1 MAGPYYKV
9 PRKESTEPMPANLD
23 AYAAKLSEWESRRH
37 ALLENRKGY
46 TADLPLK
53 FYRQQAHF
61 TTPASNLE
69 MVTKAIEKGS
79 ASSSKVLEKFGISV
93 AELADTLRVED
104 KEIDREL
111 SADPQAPFVMVDGE
125 DAQALRD
132 DVVERGRENAIK
144 VFREAKWG
152 RTLRFY
158 RPSGL
163 NLDYCLR
170 DILIVLTES
179 AKGLSPEKFPIDG
192 IVWPKTEHPEELA
205 FVSEILGEIEK
216 RIGLRENQIKLE
228 FLVESGW
235 AAAQLPFLVKASIH
249 RLAGIIWG
257 IADYSADIGLPHII
271 NDHPVCD
278 WVRMTIVNMA
288 GGIGVPSI
296 DNMTVN
302 YPVANASL
310 SLPDNKKHILGRLKE
325 VYDDAAHGQ
334 KLGMDGK
341 WVGHPLQL
349 FCVRLAY
356 RLAFTEE
363 EFREELAK
371 IAAYT
376 KAVDAEVGATIIN
389 GVMSDRATDRHARW
403 KVRKAIARGHLGTAK
418 GLELGVIS
426 KEEAA
431 ELGG

>member
-1 MAGPYYKV
+1 MCPARASE
-9 PRKESTEPMPANLD
+9 RKDCLNAMQWNLD
-23 AYAAKLSEWESRRH
+23 AYASLLAQWDKRR
-37 ALLENRKGY
+37 AGLLENQKRL

-79 ASSSKVLEKFGISV
+79 AAAPKVLEKLGISV
-93 AELADTLRVED
+93 AEVADALRVPD
-104 KEIDREL
+104 KEIEREL
-111 SADPQAPFVMVDGE
+111 SADPQSPFVMVDGE

-132 DVVERGRENAIK
+132 DVVERGRQNAIK

-170 DILIVLTES
+170 DILIVLGES
-179 AKGLSPEKFPIDG
+179 GKGLAPESFPVDG

-205 FVSEILGEIEK
+205 LVVEVLGEVEK
-216 RIGLRENQIKLE
+216 KLGLKENQIKLE

-235 AAAQLPFLVKASIH
+235 AAAQLPLLVKTTIH

-257 IADYSADIGLPHII
+257 IADYSADIGLPEII

-310 SLPDNKKHILGRLKE
+310 SAGDNKKLVLSRMKE
-325 VYDDAAHGQ
+325 VYDDAVHGQ

-349 FCVRLAY
+349 LCVRLAY

-363 EFREELAK
+363 EFREELEK
-371 IAAYT
+371 IEAYK
-376 KAVDAEVGATIIN
+376 KAVDAEVGATIIK

-403 KVRKAIARGHLGTAK
+403 KIRKAIARGHLGAAK
-418 GLELGVIS
+418 GVELGLIT

-431 ELGG
+431 QLGQ

>member
-1 MAGPYYKV
+1 M
-9 PRKESTEPMPANLD
+9 SWNLD
-23 AYAAKLSEWESRRH
+23 AYAPLLAQWDARRA
-37 ALLENRKGY
+37 ALLDNQKRLTG
-46 TADLPLK
+46 DLPLK

-79 ASSSKVLEKFGISV
+79 AAAPKVLEKLGISI
-93 AELADTLRVED
+93 AEVADTLRVAD
-104 KEIDREL
+104 KEIEREL
-111 SADPQAPFVMVDGE
+111 SADPQSPFVMVDGE

-132 DVVERGRENAIK
+132 DVVERGRQNAIK

-170 DILIVLTES
+170 DILIVLSES
-179 AKGLSPEKFPIDG
+179 GKGFGPDRFPVDG
-192 IVWPKTEHPEELA
+192 IVWPKTEHPEELSL
-205 FVSEILGEIEK
+205 VCEVLGEIEK
-216 RIGLRENQIKLE
+216 KNGLKENQIKLE

-235 AAAQLPFLVKASIH
+235 AAAQLPQLVKATIH

-310 SLPDNKKHILGRLKE
+310 SPADNKKLVLSRMKE
-325 VYDDAAHGQ
+325 VFDDAVHGQ

-349 FCVRLAY
+349 LCVRLAY

-363 EFREELAK
+363 ELKAELAK
-371 IAAYT
+371 IEAYT
-376 KAVDAEVGATIIN
+376 KAVEAQVGATIIE

-403 KVRKAIARGHLGTAK
+403 KVRKAIARGHVAAAK
-418 GLELGVIS
+418 GLELGVIT

-431 ELGG
+431 QLGA

>member
-1 MAGPYYKV
+1 MAW
-9 PRKESTEPMPANLD
+9 NID
-23 AYAAKLSEWESRRH
+23 AYAPLLAQWDARRA
-37 ALLENRKGY
+37 ALLENRKHL

-69 MVTKAIEKGS
+69 MVTKAVEKGS
-79 ASSSKVLEKFGISV
+79 AAAPKVLEKLGISI
-93 AELADTLRVED
+93 AEVADTLKVAD
-104 KEIDREL
+104 GEIQREL
-111 SADPQAPFVMVDGE
+111 AADPQSPFVMVDGE

-163 NLDYCLR
+163 SLDYCLR
-170 DILIVLTES
+170 DILIVLGE
-179 AKGLSPEKFPIDG
+179 AGKGLGPERFPIDG

-205 FVSEILGEIEK
+205 LVGEILGEIEK
-216 RIGLRENQIKLE
+216 RNGLEENQIKIE

-235 AAAQLPFLVKASIH
+235 AASQLPLLVKASIH
-249 RLAGIIWG
+249 RLSGIIWG

-278 WVRMTIVNMA
+278 WVRTTIINLA
-288 GGIGVPSI
+288 GGVGVPSI

-310 SLPDNKKHILGRLKE
+310 SAADNKKLVLARMKE
-325 VYDDAAHGQ
+325 VYDDAVHGQ
-334 KLGMDGK
+334 RLGMDGK

-349 FCVRLAY
+349 LCVRLAY

-363 EFREELAK
+363 EFKTELSK
-371 IAAYT
+371 IEAYT
-376 KAVDAEVGATIIN
+376 KAVDAQVGATIID

-403 KVRKAIARGHLGTAK
+403 KLRKAIARGHVGTAK
-418 GLELGVIS
+418 GLELGLIT

-431 ELGG
+431 QLGG

>member
-1 MAGPYYKV
+1 M
-9 PRKESTEPMPANLD
+9 TWNLD
-23 AYAAKLSEWESRRH
+23 AYSALLPLWDARRS
-37 ALLENRKGY
+37 ALLETRKTL

-69 MVTKAIEKGS
+69 MVTKAVEKGS
-79 ASSSKVLEKFGISV
+79 AAAPKVLEKLGISI
-93 AELADTLRVED
+93 AEVADTLKVAD
-104 KEIDREL
+104 KEIEREL
-111 SADPQAPFVMVDGE
+111 NADPQSPFVMVDGE

-132 DVVERGRENAIK
+132 DVVQRGRENAIK

-163 NLDYCLR
+163 SLDYCLR
-170 DILIVLTES
+170 DILIVLNE
-179 AKGLSPEKFPIDG
+179 AGKGLGPERFPIDG

-205 FVSEILGEIEK
+205 LICEILGEIEK
-216 RIGLRENQIKLE
+216 KNGLKENHIKLE

-235 AAAQLPFLVKASIH
+235 AVSQLPLLVKASIH

-257 IADYSADIGLPHII
+257 IADYSADIGLPDII

-278 WVRMTIVNMA
+278 WVRMNIVNLA

-310 SLPDNKKHILGRLKE
+310 SNADNKKLVLSRMKE
-325 VYDDAAHGQ
+325 VYDDAVHGQ

-349 FCVRLAY
+349 LCVRLAY
-356 RLAFTEE
+356 RLAYSEE
-363 EFREELAK
+363 ELRSELAK
-371 IAAYT
+371 IEAYT
-376 KAVDAEVGATIIN
+376 KAVEAQVGATIIE

-403 KVRKAIARGHLGTAK
+403 KIRKAIARGQLPADK
-418 GLELGVIS
+418 GLALGLIT

-431 ELGG
+431 QLGG

>member
-1 MAGPYYKV
+1 M
-9 PRKESTEPMPANLD
+9 SWNLE
-23 AYAAKLSEWESRRH
+23 AYASVLREWDARRNELLESRK
-37 ALLENRKGY
+37 ALS
-46 TADLPLK
+46 ADLPLR

-79 ASSSKVLEKFGISV
+79 ASAAKVLERLAIST
-93 AELADTLRVED
+93 AELADALHVPEN
-104 KEIDREL
+104 EIEHEL

-132 DVVERGRENAIK
+132 DVVQRGRENAIK
-144 VFREAKWG
+144 VFREPKWG
-152 RTLRFY
+152 KTLRFY

-163 NLDYCLR
+163 GLDYCLR

-179 AKGLSPEKFPIDG
+179 AKGLPPEQFPVDG
-192 IVWPKTEHPEELA
+192 IVWPKTEHPGELA
-205 FVSEILGEIEK
+205 LVCEILGTIE
-216 RIGLRENQIKLE
+216 RRLGLEEHQIKLE

-235 AAAQLPFLVKASIH
+235 AVAQLPLLVKASIR

-257 IADYSADIGLPHII
+257 IADYSADIGLPGIV

-278 WVRMTIVNMA
+278 WVRMNIVNMA

-302 YPVANASL
+302 YPVANASFTAAE
-310 SLPDNKKHILGRLKE
+310 NKKLVLARMKE
-325 VYDDAAHGQ
+325 AYDDAVHGQ
-334 KLGMDGK
+334 RLGMDGK

-349 FCVRLAY
+349 LCVRLAY

-363 EFREELAK
+363 EFQGELEK
-371 IAAYT
+371 IAAYE
-376 KAVDAEVGATIIN
+376 KAVAQELGATIIK

-403 KVRKAIARGHLGTAK
+403 KIRKAIACGHVPAAK
-418 GLELGVIS
+418 GLELGVITRD
-426 KEEAA
+426 EAD
-431 ELGG
+431 ELAG

>member
-1 MAGPYYKV
+1 M
-9 PRKESTEPMPANLD
+9 SWNLD
-23 AYAAKLSEWESRRH
+23 AYAPLLAQWDARRA
-37 ALLENRKGY
+37 ALLDNQKRLTG
-46 TADLPLK
+46 DLPLK

-79 ASSSKVLEKFGISV
+79 AAAPKVLEKLGISI
-93 AELADTLRVED
+93 AEVADTLRVAD
-104 KEIDREL
+104 KEIEREL
-111 SADPQAPFVMVDGE
+111 SADPQSPFVMVDGE

-132 DVVERGRENAIK
+132 DVVERGRQNAIK

-170 DILIVLTES
+170 DILIVLGES
-179 AKGLSPEKFPIDG
+179 GKGLGPDKFPVDG

-205 FVSEILGEIEK
+205 LVCEVLGEIEK
-216 RIGLRENQIKLE
+216 KNGLKENQIKLE

-235 AAAQLPFLVKASIH
+235 AAAQLPQLVKTTIH

-310 SLPDNKKHILGRLKE
+310 SPADNKKLVLSRMKE
-325 VYDDAAHGQ
+325 VFDDAVHGQ

-349 FCVRLAY
+349 LCVRLAY

-363 EFREELAK
+363 ELKAELAK
-371 IAAYT
+371 IEAYT
-376 KAVDAEVGATIIN
+376 KAVEAQVGATIIE

-403 KVRKAIARGHLGTAK
+403 KVRKAIARGHVAAAK
-418 GLELGVIS
+418 GLELGVIT

-431 ELGG
+431 QLGG

>member
-1 MAGPYYKV
+1 MAW
-9 PRKESTEPMPANLD
+9 NLD
-23 AYAAKLSEWESRRH
+23 PYAPFLAQWDARRA
-37 ALLENRKGY
+37 ALLDNRKRH

-79 ASSSKVLEKFGISV
+79 AAAPKVLEKFGISL
-93 AELADTLRVED
+93 AELADTLKVPE
-104 KEIDREL
+104 KEIEREL
-111 SADPQAPFVMVDGE
+111 ASDPQAPFVMVDGE

-163 NLDYCLR
+163 SLDYCLR
-170 DILIVLTES
+170 DILIVLDES
-179 AKGLSPEKFPIDG
+179 GRGFAPERFPIDG

-205 FVSEILGEIEK
+205 LVSEILGEIEK
-216 RIGLRENQIKLE
+216 KNGLKENQIKIE

-235 AAAQLPFLVKASIH
+235 AASQLPLLVKASIH

-278 WVRMTIVNMA
+278 WVRMTIINLA
-288 GGIGVPSI
+288 GGVGVPSI

-302 YPVANASL
+302 YPVANAAL
-310 SLPDNKKHILGRLKE
+310 SPADNKKHVLARMKE
-325 VYDDAAHGQ
+325 VYDDAVHGQ
-334 KLGMDGK
+334 RLGMDGK

-349 FCVRLAY
+349 LCVRLAY
-356 RLAFTEE
+356 RLAFTED
-363 EFREELAK
+363 ELKSELSK
-371 IAAYT
+371 IEAYT
-376 KAVDAEVGATIIN
+376 KAVDAQVGATIID

-403 KVRKAIARGHLGTAK
+403 KLRKAIARGHVDTAR
-418 GLELGVIS
+418 GLELGLIT

-431 ELGG
+431 QLGHA

>member
-1 MAGPYYKV
+1 
-9 PRKESTEPMPANLD
+9 MPWNLD
-23 AYAAKLSEWESRRH
+23 AYASLLSQWEARRH
-37 ALLENRKGY
+37 TLLHNRKDK

-79 ASSSKVLEKFGISV
+79 ASAPKVLDKLGISV
-93 AELADTLRVED
+93 SELADTLRVSD
-104 KEIDREL
+104 KEVEREL

-132 DVVERGRENAIK
+132 DVVERGRENAIH
-144 VFREAKWG
+144 VFRQAKWG
-152 RTLRFY
+152 KTLRFY

-163 NLDYCLR
+163 NLDYCLK
-170 DILIVLTES
+170 DIVIVLTES
-179 AKGLSPEKFPIDG
+179 AKGLPPEKFPIDG

-216 RIGLRENQIKLE
+216 RLGLPDNHIKLE

-235 AAAQLPFLVKASIH
+235 AAAQLPLLVKASIH

-278 WVRMTIVNMA
+278 WVRMTIVNLA

-310 SLPDNKKHILGRLKE
+310 SPADNKKLVLARLKE
-325 VYDDAAHGQ
+325 VYDDAVHGQ

-356 RLAFTEE
+356 RLAFTED
-363 EFREELAK
+363 EFREELEK
-371 IAAYT
+371 IEAYR
-376 KAVDAEVGATIIN
+376 KAVDAEVGATIIK

-403 KVRKAIARGHLGTAK
+403 KIRKAIARGHVATAK

-431 ELGG
+431 QLAG

>member
-1 MAGPYYKV
+1 M
-9 PRKESTEPMPANLD
+9 SSMSWNLE
-23 AYAAKLSEWESRRH
+23 AYASVLSEWEARRSE
-37 ALLENRKGY
+37 LLENRKALS
-46 TADLPLK
+46 ADLPLR

-69 MVTKAIEKGS
+69 MVTKAVEKGS
-79 ASSSKVLEKFGISV
+79 ASAGKALDKLGISI
-93 AELADTLRVED
+93 AELSDALRVPQT
-104 KEIDREL
+104 EIEREL
-111 SADPQAPFVMVDGE
+111 SADPKSPFVMVDGE

-132 DVVERGRENAIK
+132 DVVQRGRENAIR
-144 VFREAKWG
+144 VFREASWG
-152 RTLRFY
+152 KTLRFY

-163 NLDYCLR
+163 GLDYCLR

-179 AKGLSPEKFPIDG
+179 ARGLPPEKFPIDG
-192 IVWPKTEHPEELA
+192 IVWPKTEHPGELA
-205 FVSEILGEIEK
+205 LVCEMLGTIERK
-216 RIGLRENQIKLE
+216 LGLQENQIKLE

-235 AAAQLPFLVKASIH
+235 AVAQLPMLVKASIH

-257 IADYSADIGLPHII
+257 IADYSADIGLPGIL

-302 YPVANASL
+302 YPVPNASL
-310 SLPDNKKHILGRLKE
+310 TPAENKKHVLSRLKE
-325 VYDDAAHGQ
+325 VYDDAVHGQ
-334 KLGMDGK
+334 ELGMDGK

-349 FCVRLAY
+349 LCVRLAY

-363 EFREELAK
+363 EFQGELEK
-371 IAAYT
+371 IEAYK
-376 KAVDAEVGATIIN
+376 KAVDQELGATIIK

-403 KVRKAIARGHLGTAK
+403 KIRKAIARGHVAAAR
-418 GLELGVIS
+418 GLELGIITRD
-426 KEEAA
+426 EAD
-431 ELGG
+431 ELAG

>member
-1 MAGPYYKV
+1 MSWNLEPYASLLSQWDARRSELLDS
-9 PRKESTEPMPANLD
+9 RKA
-23 AYAAKLSEWESRRH
+23 LS
-37 ALLENRKGY
+37 
-46 TADLPLK
+46 ADLPLR

-69 MVTKAIEKGS
+69 MVTKAIERGS
-79 ASSSKVLEKFGISV
+79 AAAPKILEKLGISTS
-93 AELADTLRVED
+93 ELSDALRVPQE
-104 KEIDREL
+104 EVEREL

-132 DVVERGRENAIK
+132 DVVERGRETAIK
-144 VFREAKWG
+144 VFRDARWG
-152 RTLRFY
+152 KTLRFY

-163 NLDYCLR
+163 SLDYCLR
-170 DILIVLTES
+170 DIVIVLTES
-179 AKGLSPEKFPIDG
+179 AKGLPPESFPVDG
-192 IVWPKTEHPEELA
+192 VVWPKTEHPGELA
-205 FVSEILGEIEK
+205 LVCEMLDTLERKLG
-216 RIGLRENQIKLE
+216 LPENHIKLE

-235 AAAQLPFLVKASIH
+235 AVAQLPLLVKASIH

-257 IADYSADIGLPHII
+257 IADYSADIGLPRID

-288 GGIGVPSI
+288 GAIGVPSI

-302 YPVANASL
+302 YPVPQASRTAAE
-310 SLPDNKKHILGRLKE
+310 NKKLVLARLKE
-325 VYDDAAHGQ
+325 VYDDAVHGQ

-349 FCVRLAY
+349 LCVRLAY

-363 EFREELAK
+363 EFREELEK
-371 IAAYT
+371 IEAYKAA
-376 KAVDAEVGATIIN
+376 VEQELGATIIK

-403 KVRKAIARGHLGTAK
+403 KIRKAIACGHLAPAK
-418 GLELGVIS
+418 GLELGVIT

-431 ELGG
+431 QLRS

>member
-1 MAGPYYKV
+1 M
-9 PRKESTEPMPANLD
+9 TFNLD
-23 AYAAKLSEWESRRH
+23 AYAKELGRWESRRH
-37 ALLENRKGY
+37 ALLENRKGLS
-46 TADLPLK
+46 ADLPLK

-61 TTPASNLE
+61 TTPASNLD

-79 ASSSKVLEKFGISV
+79 ASSAKVLEKFEISV
-93 AELADTLRVED
+93 AELADTLHVAD

-111 SADPQAPFVMVDGE
+111 QADPQAPFVMVDGE

-132 DVVERGRENAIK
+132 DVVARGRENAIK

-179 AKGLSPEKFPIDG
+179 AKGLAPEKFPVDG
-192 IVWPKTEHPEELA
+192 IVWPKTEHPEEIL
-205 FVSEILGEIEK
+205 FVGEVLSEIEK
-216 RIGLRENQIKLE
+216 RLGLRENQIKLE

-235 AAAQLPFLVKASIH
+235 AAAQLPLLVKASIH

-257 IADYSADIGLPHII
+257 IADYSADIGLPQII

-310 SLPDNKKHILGRLKE
+310 SAAENKKHILARLKE
-325 VYDDAAHGQ
+325 VYDDAVHGQ

-363 EFREELAK
+363 ELKEELAK
-371 IAAYT
+371 IEAYT

-403 KVRKAIARGHLGTAK
+403 KVRKAIARGHVDTAR
-418 GLELGVIS
+418 GLALGVIS
-426 KEEAA
+426 KEEATQ
-431 ELGG
+431 LGA

>member
-1 MAGPYYKV
+1 MQW
-9 PRKESTEPMPANLD
+9 NLD
-23 AYAAKLSEWESRRH
+23 AYASLLAQWDNRR
-37 ALLENRKGY
+37 AGLLESQKRL

-79 ASSSKVLEKFGISV
+79 AAAPKILEKLGISV
-93 AELADTLRVED
+93 AEVADTLRVPEN
-104 KEIDREL
+104 EVEREL
-111 SADPQAPFVMVDGE
+111 GSDPQSPFVMVDGE

-132 DVVERGRENAIK
+132 DVVERGRQNAIK

-170 DILIVLTES
+170 DILIVLGES
-179 AKGLSPEKFPIDG
+179 GKGLPPESFPIDG
-192 IVWPKTEHPEELA
+192 IVWPKTEQPEELA
-205 FVSEILGEIEK
+205 LVCEVLGEVEK
-216 RIGLRENQIKLE
+216 KLGLKDNQIKLE

-235 AAAQLPFLVKASIH
+235 AAAQLPQLVKTTIH

-257 IADYSADIGLPHII
+257 IADYSADIGLPEII

-310 SLPDNKKHILGRLKE
+310 SAEGNKKLVLTRMKE
-325 VYDDAAHGQ
+325 VYDDAVHGQ

-349 FCVRLAY
+349 LCVRLAY

-363 EFREELAK
+363 EFREELEK
-371 IAAYT
+371 IEAYK
-376 KAVDAEVGATIIN
+376 KAVDAEVGATIIK

-403 KVRKAIARGHLGTAK
+403 KIRKAIARGHLGAAK
-418 GLELGVIS
+418 GVELGLIT
-426 KEEAA
+426 KEEAIQ
-431 ELGG
+431 LGQ